1 MSSVTR
7 FLKQIPTDGQYFIPI
22 PTSTATVN
30 LNVFNKDAASATT
43 SYVSGAAA
51 GNFTTSNVTI
61 ATFVPSDP
69 SGFNDISGGLFLFRD
84 MGKTIVSSQRT
95 FRRVQLLRLS
105 GNMATGADTA
115 AGGWTSITASPPSGV
130 WQASNEGVVGTP
142 SNSLLIDADFGCF
155 YFETGANGL
164 GIAQGLIRYG

>member
-7 FLKQIPTDGQYFIPI
+7 FLKQIPTDGQYFVPVSLDASNIL
-22 PTSTATVN
+22 
-30 LNVFNKDAASATT
+30 LNIFNQDPASATT

-51 GNFTTSNVTI
+51 GNFTTSNARLVS
-61 ATFVPSDP
+61 PQDP
-69 SGFNDISGGLFLFRD
+69 NSTDLSGSLFLFRD

-95 FRRVQLLRLS
+95 FRRVQLLQLNGVLS
-105 GNMATGADTA
+105 NLSMN
-115 AGGWTSITASPPSGV
+115 GGWTSSTTTAGV
-130 WQASNEGVVGTP
+130 WAANNEGVSGSP
-142 SNSLLIDADFGCF
+142 SSSLQIDSDFGCF

>member
-7 FLKQIPTDGQYFIPI
+7 FLKQIPTDGQYFVPI
-22 PTSTATVN
+22 SQDASNVL
-30 LNVFNKDAASATT
+30 LNIFNQDAASATT

-51 GNFTTSNVTI
+51 GNFTTSNARLVS
-61 ATFVPSDP
+61 PQDP
-69 SGFNDISGGLFLFRD
+69 NSTDLSGSLFLFRD

-95 FRRVQLLRLS
+95 FRRVQLLQLNGVLS
-105 GNMATGADTA
+105 NLSMN
-115 AGGWTSITASPPSGV
+115 GGWTSSNTTAGV
-130 WQASNEGVVGTP
+130 WAANNEGVSGSP
-142 SNSLLIDADFGCF
+142 SNSPQIDSDFGCF

>member
-1 MSSVTR
+1 MSSVAR
-7 FLKQIPTDGQYFIPI
+7 FLKQIPTDGQYFLPI
-22 PTSTATVN
+22 PTSNNIIPLA
-30 LNVFNKDAASATT
+30 VFNKDAASATT

-61 ATFVPSDP
+61 SAFTPTDP

-84 MGKTIVSSQRT
+84 MGKTIVSSART
-95 FRRVQLLRLS
+95 FRRVQLLKLS

-115 AGGWTSITASPPSGV
+115 AGNWTSITSATGV
-130 WQASNEGVVGTP
+130 WQPSNNGVVGNP
-142 SNSLLIDADFGCF
+142 SNSVLIDADFGCF
-155 YFETGANGL
+155 YFETGARGL

>member
-7 FLKQIPTDGQYFIPI
+7 FLKQIPTDGQYFVPVSLDVSNI
-22 PTSTATVN
+22 A
-30 LNVFNKDAASATT
+30 LNYFTQDAASATT

-51 GNFTTSNVTI
+51 GNFTTSNVRL
-61 ATFVPSDP
+61 VSPQDP
-69 SGFNDISGGLFLFRD
+69 DSTDLSGSLFLFRD

-95 FRRVQLLRLS
+95 FRRVQLLQLNGVLS
-105 GNMATGADTA
+105 NNSMN
-115 AGGWTSITASPPSGV
+115 GGWTSSNAGTPGV
-130 WQASNEGVVGTP
+130 WAANNEGVSGSP
-142 SNSLLIDADFGCF
+142 STNPQIDSSFGCF

>member
-22 PTSTATVN
+22 PTSNN
-30 LNVFNKDAASATT
+30 LVALSVFNQDAASATT

-51 GNFTTSNVTI
+51 GNFTTSNVSI
-61 ATFVPSDP
+61 SAFVPSDP
-69 SGFNDISGGLFLFRD
+69 SGFNDVSGGLFLFRD
-84 MGKTIVSSQRT
+84 MGKTVVSSQRT

-105 GNMATGADTA
+105 GNLSTLADTT
-115 AGGWTSITASPPSGV
+115 AGSWSSITSAAGV
-130 WQASNEGVVGTP
+130 WQPSNNGVVGTP
-142 SNSLLIDADFGCF
+142 SNSTLIDSSFGCF
-155 YFETGANGL
+155 YFETGARGL